1 MGRHLTK
8 TCNIC
13 FKTMRGDVLQRH
25 MKRHE
30 RKNENNVVVT
40 NGQGT
45 TLGNGK
51 SGNDEELE
59 KRVIAQMNEFERK
72 MELGRKVKVIVN
84 KHNFNVNGLEKD
96 MKDALDTYQL
106 HGKNMDIKDIEWRGW
121 QRDLRQY
128 LDKPCDRK
136 VIWVVRKEDNEGK

>member
-1 MGRHLTK
+1 
-8 TCNIC
+8 
-13 FKTMRGDVLQRH
+13 MRGDVLQRH

-30 RKNENNVVVT
+30 RKNEDNVVT

-96 MKDALDTYQL
+96 MKDALETYKL
-106 HGKNMDIKDIEWRGW
+106 YGET
-121 QRDLRQY
+121 
-128 LDKPCDRK
+128 
-136 VIWVVRKEDNEGK
+136 KEDMYKCKFCSYISKGKYNVKRHEKEIHYYDE